1 MLWHK
6 RSVRAT
12 CLLINILANILFL
25 FSSLRNSKNWF
36 LYFRISEYY
45 AFRETKGFVVFS
57 TWSMFYMTWSDVF
70 SDLANTCHF
79 PQPGPS
85 SSFIFI
91 LTLDRPLPPHH
102 QPHATFVFSSA
113 AAELWRFGNK
123 RNKKSIHVHGPFL
136 TFRKSQGRLP
146 SPPATTL
153 TTAPSHMAGLHS
165 DGWRLSVSSLCNLF
179 FESAGAWALPEGAL
193 LQLLSL
199 LTGLVSLLSPS
210 LSCPSLLTMVL
221 PCFTEGLN
229 QKRFSKSRARTGIL

>member
-113 AAELWRFGNK
+113 AAELWRCDVLEIKGT
-123 RNKKSIHVHGPFL
+123 KKASMYTDHFWRSGKAKAVSPL
-136 TFRKSQGRLP
+136 LPPQP
-146 SPPATTL
+146 SP
-153 TTAPSHMAGLHS
+153 
-165 DGWRLSVSSLCNLF
+165 
-179 FESAGAWALPEGAL
+179 LPPPIW
-193 LQLLSL
+193 
-199 LTGLVSLLSPS
+199 LVSIA
-210 LSCPSLLTMVL
+210 TA
-221 PCFTEGLN
+221 G
-229 QKRFSKSRARTGIL
+229 G